1 MRRLSEPQIS
11 EFLYSTP
18 LLRDAPKAEVDV
30 LARFVGHEYV
40 APDHILFRRNEA
52 SDSLYLVVEGRIM
65 LKLPNRAGQEFLIGT
80 VEDGELLGE
89 LALLEK
95 TRRIVTATAERP
107 TYLLALPRRQTLPVV
122 KNNIDCAVAFARILA
137 GHLRATVENLGSVG
151 MNDAKARLWVRLMA
165 LSRRHGRVDAESGRL
180 RIEHHLSQQNLAD
193 SIGTTRVMVNR
204 QLSMWQDQAL
214 IEYGR
219 GYIEIPDPNA
229 LEAHVWTDVES
240 KSMVA

>member
-1 MRRLSEPQIS
+1 MRRLSEAQIAA
-11 EFLYSTP
+11 FLHSTP
-18 LLRDAPKAEVDV
+18 LLRAAPKPKVDG
-30 LARFVGHEYV
+30 LARFVGHERV
-40 APDHILFRRNEA
+40 AADQILFHRNAA
-52 SDSLYLVVEGRIM
+52 SDSLYLVAEGRMM
-65 LKLPNRAGQEFLIGT
+65 LKLPSRTGQEFLIGT
-80 VEDGELLGE
+80 VEEGEMFGE

-95 TRRIVTATAERP
+95 SRRIVTAVAERP
-107 TYLLALPRRQTLPVV
+107 TYLLTLPRSQILPVV
-122 KNNIDCAVAFARILA
+122 TSNVESAVAFAQILA

-165 LSRRHGRVDAESGRL
+165 LSRRHSRVDSESGRL
-180 RIEHHLSQQNLAD
+180 RIEHRLSQQNLAD

-219 GYIEIPDPNA
+219 GYIEIPDPDA
-229 LEAHVWTDVES
+229 LEAHVWSDAEH